1 MNRAEFMRELT
12 GLLQNV
18 PESERIEALK
28 YYDEYFND
36 AGEENEG
43 QVIDELESP
52 QRVAEKIKD
61 GLRADMDSRDPL
73 QTGSSQT
80 WQSGGAY
87 RNGTSYQG
95 STVYQNNTFYQGNGT
110 AVPEQKF
117 PAWAIVLIVLA
128 CIVGSPA
135 ILASA
140 GTLLGA
146 VISVFFGFFG
156 LIIGFGAAGIGLI
169 VAGICIIVA
178 SVMGLF
184 AVPYAGLTLMGI
196 GFLLIALGILF
207 LMLTVWLCGWAA
219 PALFK
224 GIQKLWN
231 LAAAKVHQWLGKE

>member
-1 MNRAEFMRELT
+1 MNRAEFMGELT

-18 PESERIEALK
+18 PESERVEALK

-36 AGEENEG
+36 AGEENEQ
-43 QVIDELESP
+43 QVIIELESP
-52 QRVAEKIKD
+52 QKVADKIKD
-61 GLRADMDSRDPL
+61 GLRADMDSKDPM

-117 PAWAIVLIVLA
+117 PTWAIVLLVLA

-146 VISVFFGFFG
+146 VASVVFGLFG
-156 LIIGFGAAGIGLI
+156 LIIGFGAGGIALLI
-169 VAGICIIVA
+169 SGVVTVIVGIM
-178 SVMGLF
+178 SLF
-184 AVPYAGLTLMGI
+184 AVPYAGLTLSGI
-196 GFLLIALGILF
+196 GFLLLALGILF
-207 LMLTVWLCGWAA
+207 LMLTVWMCGWAV
-219 PALFK
+219 PALFR

-231 LAAAKVHQWLGKE
+231 LAAAKLRQWTRKE